1 MAKPEDSKDV
11 NRILK
16 DWEFQHDRVIVRI
29 VSGDDGR
36 DKIQLRVE
44 MGLLQMEMS
53 GRPDGRR
60 PQNAESWLDY
70 YEKKQRAHDEA
81 HPDAAGFQLDDK
93 ACVRL
98 WREGVQYYQ
107 RYLSLWHLEQ
117 FDLCA
122 RDTARNL
129 RLLDFVR
136 SHASDDRQ
144 KLQFEQ
150 YRPYVTM
157 MHRRAVATPMVLREQ
172 FVEAVEMIESGIDAI
187 RDFLE
192 EHGQSERADE
202 CVELVSLEQWRE
214 EVLEMAKQ
222 AGQTRPESPL
232 EALRRRLQEAIAA
245 ERFEEAAEL
254 RDEIRRESGQK

>member
-1 MAKPEDSKDV
+1 VAKPRDSKDIT
-11 NRILK
+11 RLIK
-16 DWEFQHDRVIVRI
+16 DWEFQHDKVVVRI
-29 VSGDDGR
+29 VPGDDGK

-60 PQNAESWLDY
+60 PQDCDSWLDY
-70 YEKKQRAHDEA
+70 YENEQRTHDEA
-81 HPDAAGFQLDDK
+81 HPDSAAYQLEDE

-136 SHASDDRQ
+136 SYADDDRQ

-157 MHRRAVATPMVLREQ
+157 MHHRAAATPMVLREE
-172 FVEAVEMIESGIDAI
+172 FPEALERIEAGIDAI

-192 EHGQSERADE
+192 EYGQSERAEE
-202 CVELVSLEQWRE
+202 CIELVNLEQWRE

-222 AGQTRPESPL
+222 AGHARPESPL
-232 EALRRRLQEAIAA
+232 EALRRRLNQAIAA

-254 RDEIRRESGQK
+254 RDEIRRTSRGK